1 MHTMQ
6 IKYYKMDDEDIPD
19 SVKTKAIESITNMMN
34 ESGDSFYSDMD
45 GYFPEEIDRILGYP
59 SPKYWDLDRGS
70 YIQFDLNTS
79 ILLSPKKDEPEIT
92 DSNMHPLSKWVTDL
106 EIFRKW
112 LKIPKRTWNKID
124 LGFSFE
130 NIREN
135 STILEFNTLYMED
148 LTKKDE
154 ESMERASEIF
164 SDAIHDAFRYLQSN
178 YEYEHYDEE
187 HHIEMA
193 ISNDWC
199 FDESGDFVNPD

>member
-6 IKYYKMDDEDIPD
+6 VKYWKIDDEDIPED
-19 SVKTKAIESITNMMN
+19 VKSRAIEHMTEMLSQ
-34 ESGDSFYSDMD
+34 EGDTFYADYD
-45 GYFPEEIDRILGYP
+45 GYFPDEIDRILGH
-59 SPKYWDLDRGS
+59 PKPMYWDLDRGN

-79 ILLSPKKDEPEIT
+79 ILLRPAIDPNTNSWIK
-92 DSNMHPLSKWVTDL
+92 DL

-112 LKIPKRTWNKID
+112 LKIPKRTWDKID

-135 STILEFNTLYMED
+135 STILEFNTIYMED

-154 ESMERASEIF
+154 EYMERASEIF
-164 SDAIHDAFRYLQSN
+164 SDAIHDTLVSLRDN
-178 YEYEHYDEE
+178 YDYYMYDEE
-187 HHIEMA
+187 NHIEMA
-193 ISNDWC
+193 IANDWC

>member
-1 MHTMQ
+1 MRPAIDPNTNSTDW
-6 IKYYKMDDEDIPD
+6 IK
-19 SVKTKAIESITNMMN
+19 
-34 ESGDSFYSDMD
+34 
-45 GYFPEEIDRILGYP
+45 
-59 SPKYWDLDRGS
+59 
-70 YIQFDLNTS
+70 
-79 ILLSPKKDEPEIT
+79 
-92 DSNMHPLSKWVTDL
+92 DL

-112 LKIPKRTWNKID
+112 LKIPKRTWDKID

-135 STILEFNTLYMED
+135 STILEFNIMFMED

-154 ESMERASEIF
+154 EYMERASEIF
-164 SDAIHDAFRYLQSN
+164 SDAVHDAFRYLQTN

-193 ISNDWC
+193 ICNDWC